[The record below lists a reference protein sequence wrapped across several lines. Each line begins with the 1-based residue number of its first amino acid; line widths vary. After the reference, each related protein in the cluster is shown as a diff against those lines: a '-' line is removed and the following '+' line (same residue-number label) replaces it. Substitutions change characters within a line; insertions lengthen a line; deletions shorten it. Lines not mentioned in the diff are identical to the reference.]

1 MGALVLVAG
10 EDVIRSDR
18 DHRRRLGIGVAGSTL
33 VHVLFVALLLYIS
46 SRDTPP
52 KTDLVVQVELVA
64 WPGPAGSAAATAAPA
79 GAAPAAA
86 QPAPTPQPGPAAKP
100 PKPKAPKPADELGDK
115 LKAFAQLRVPDAPA
129 AAPRDGGAQAGTGPA
144 AGQGSG
150 AAGLADLIRVEVER
164 RWHVDRDQLPDGPVT
179 LTLRLVLNRDGTVA
193 SLEILPTAG
202 QQDDPQFPR
211 LAHSARTAVLVSAP
225 YPLPPGLTERQR
237 TVLVRLDPRA
247 SLR

>member
-1 MGALVLVAG
+1 MVLAAG
-10 EDVIRSDR
+10 EDVIQSDR
-18 DHRRRLGIGVAGSTL
+18 DHRCRLGIGVAGSTL
-33 VHVLFVALLLYIS
+33 VHVLSVALLLYIS

-52 KTDLVVQVELVA
+52 KTDLIVQVELVA
-64 WPGPAGSAAATAAPA
+64 WPGPAGSTAATATPA

-86 QPAPTPQPGPAAKP
+86 QRAPMPQPSPAAKR
-100 PKPKAPKPADELGDK
+100 PKPQAPKPADELGDK
-115 LKAFAQLRVPDAPA
+115 LKAFARLREPDGPAPA
-129 AAPRDGGAQAGTGPA
+129 PREGRAQTGTGPG
-144 AGQGSG
+144 AGQGSGG

-164 RWHVDRDQLPDGPVT
+164 RWHVERDQLPDGPT
-179 LTLRLVLNRDGTVA
+179 SLTLRLVLNRDGTVA
-193 SLEILPTAG
+193 SIDILPTAG

-225 YPLPPGLTERQR
+225 YPLPPGLSERQR